1 MKRIKEERQKLGL
14 LQKEVAEFISMD
26 RTTYAKYETGS
37 IMPPVDVLVRLSDL
51 FGVTVDYIIGR
62 DRIDNT
68 NDRRCD
74 SEEILK
80 LYESL
85 NEEGK
90 ETAINTMRA
99 LAAYPE
105 MIKTDEKSVS
115 LKEA

>member
-37 IMPPVDVLVRLSDL
+37 IMPPVDVLVRLSD
-51 FGVTVDYIIGR
+51 FFNVTVDYLIGR
-62 DRIDNT
+62 DRTEDETIIKS
-68 NDRRCD
+68 D
-74 SEEILK
+74 SKEIIK

-85 NEEGK
+85 NADGK
-90 ETAINTMRA
+90 DTAMKTIRA

-105 MIKTDEKSVS
+105 LSNSSNENDGMKK
-115 LKEA
+115 A